1 MLSYTALGVNGDTSL
16 RKIQWAC
23 LICFVLTT
31 IAVPTMLEK
40 RPNLSYYMLARSNF
54 TAAPIVEF
62 HSQIKSYTL
71 LLLFL
76 LPSTLEH
83 LFAIV
88 FQPIYNK
95 FVAGIGWHRW
105 VSYVVS
111 APSLVAL
118 VIYSIGPG
126 SEIAVTLSIA
136 GLVIVC
142 ICMGPI
148 VEYATTN
155 DGDIFLFGMGIMVG
169 FTALFF
175 AFLPVWYYYDRAHI
189 PSDIEPYITAMVS
202 IITALYWSFGFVP
215 IYIYVRRRIEPNIGH
230 KREMIYCTLSLCA
243 KLPLAWLYASML
255 ATRD

>member
-1 MLSYTALGVNGDTSL
+1 MLAN
-16 RKIQWAC
+16 
-23 LICFVLTT
+23 
-31 IAVPTMLEK
+31 
-40 RPNLSYYMLARSNF
+40 RPNLSYYVLSRSNF
-54 TAAPIVEF
+54 TSAPTVEF
-62 HSQIKSYTL
+62 HSEIKSYTL

-88 FQPIYNK
+88 CPQLYNAC
-95 FVAGIGWHRW
+95 VAGIGWHRW

-126 SEIAVTLSIA
+126 SELAVTLSIA
-136 GLVIVC
+136 GLIVVC

-148 VEYATTN
+148 VEYATKT
-155 DGDIFLFGMGIMVG
+155 DGGGLLFIMGMLAGFL
-169 FTALFF
+169 ALFF
-175 AFLPVWYYYDRAHI
+175 AFVPVWYYYDRAHI
-189 PSDIEPYITAMVS
+189 PADMEPYITAMVS

-215 IYIYVRRRIEPNIGH
+215 IYIYVRRKTEPKPYY

>member
-1 MLSYTALGVNGDTSL
+1 MAYSGLGANDDAPL

-23 LICFVLTT
+23 LICFVVTT
-31 IAVPTMLEK
+31 IAVPAMLAK
-40 RPNLSYYMLARSNF
+40 RPNLSYYVLARSNF
-54 TAAPIVEF
+54 TAVPIVEF
-62 HSQIKSYTL
+62 HSEIKSYTL

-76 LPSTLEH
+76 IPSTLEH

-88 FQPIYNK
+88 FPQMYNK
-95 FVAGIGWHRW
+95 FVTGIGWHRW

-126 SEIAVTLSIA
+126 SEIAVTLSIS

-148 VEYATTN
+148 VEYAITN
-155 DGDIFLFGMGIMVG
+155 DRNRFLFGMGMFVG

-189 PSDIEPYITAMVS
+189 PSDMEPYITAMVS

-215 IYIYVRRRIEPNIGH
+215 IYIYVCHKTEPKLGH